1 MFNRHRMGS
10 VLLAGNGRAI
20 NRVEEPVV
28 PEKRKLMV
36 VSAALAAVVALP
48 GCAPAGY
55 GQPAADY
62 GNAAEPASNEVA
74 ASPGAT
80 AEADPEATEEADPES
95 TAEADPGAGEANAP
109 EVSEELT
116 TTKLTATKVAR
127 MGETVQDQDG
137 FVLYRFDK
145 DEDDPAKSNCNGDCA
160 AIWPAALT
168 NDGEPELD
176 GVDESL
182 VGTVT
187 RADGTKQL
195 TLKGWPLYR
204 YIGDKKP
211 GQWKGQ
217 NVSGT
222 WFVITPKG
230 TKNLTCLPKIS
241 KPVAP
246 PADADAEAGAEG
258 SDDAGSDYSY

>member
-1 MFNRHRMGS
+1 
-10 VLLAGNGRAI
+10 
-20 NRVEEPVV
+20 
-28 PEKRKLMV
+28 MV
-36 VSAALAAVVALP
+36 VGAALAAVFALSA
-48 GCAPAGY
+48 CAPTGA
-55 GQPAADY
+55 AVADY
-62 GNAAEPASNEVA
+62 GNAAEPASNDVA
-74 ASPGAT
+74 ATPEAEAT
-80 AEADPEATEEADPES
+80 AAADPEAES
-95 TAEADPGAGEANAP
+95 TAEPAAPGDEANVP
-109 EVSEELT
+109 EISEELT
-116 TTKLTATKVAR
+116 TTSLTSKKVKL
-127 MGETVQDQDG
+127 MGTTVQDQDG

-160 AIWPAALT
+160 KIWPAALT
-168 NDGEPELD
+168 NDGEPTLK
-176 GVDESL
+176 GVDKSL

-222 WFVITPKG
+222 WFVIQPNG
-230 TKNLTCLPKIS
+230 TKNLTCLPAVS

-246 PADADAEAGAEG
+246 PADDTSG
-258 SDDAGSDYSY
+258 DAGSDAESGSEYSY

>member
-1 MFNRHRMGS
+1 
-10 VLLAGNGRAI
+10 
-20 NRVEEPVV
+20 
-28 PEKRKLMV
+28 MV
-36 VSAALAAVVALP
+36 VGAALAAVVVLP

-55 GQPAADY
+55 QQPAADY

-80 AEADPEATEEADPES
+80 AEADPESTAEADPES
-95 TAEADPGAGEANAP
+95 TAEAAPGDEANTP
-109 EVSEELT
+109 EISEELT
-116 TTKLTATKVAR
+116 TTQLTATKVAK

-145 DEDDPAKSNCNGDCA
+145 DGDDPSKSNCDGDCA
-160 AIWPAALT
+160 EIWPAALT
-168 NDGEPELD
+168 NDGEPSLD
-176 GVDESL
+176 GVDQKL

-222 WFVITPKG
+222 WFVITPEG

-246 PADADAEAGAEG
+246 PANDDAGAEE
-258 SDDAGSDYSY
+258 SEDSGSDYSY

>member
-1 MFNRHRMGS
+1 
-10 VLLAGNGRAI
+10 
-20 NRVEEPVV
+20 
-28 PEKRKLMV
+28 MV
-36 VSAALAAVVALP
+36 VGAALAALVALP

-55 GQPAADY
+55 GTPAADY

-80 AEADPEATEEADPES
+80 AEAEADPES
-95 TAEADPGAGEANAP
+95 TAEADPESTAEAAPGDEANTP
-109 EVSEELT
+109 EISEELT
-116 TTKLTATKVAR
+116 TTQLTATKVAK

-160 AIWPAALT
+160 EIWPAALT
-168 NDGEPELD
+168 NDGEPSLD

-222 WFVITPKG
+222 WFVITPEG

-246 PADADAEAGAEG
+246 PAKDDAGAEE
-258 SDDAGSDYSY
+258 SEDSGSDYSY